1 MIRFKLCGPRPV
13 EMRVAEAVAVDTGGG
28 GYVEPYPGRTRRRQG
43 DRTGSCNEKQTHG
56 RGCDNLRNPYHE
68 TSNQSGG

>member
-28 GYVEPYPGRTRRRQG
+28 GYVEPYPGPVRG
-43 DRTGSCNEKQTHG
+43 DAKGDGAGSCNEKQTHG
-56 RGCDNLRNPYHE
+56 RGCDNLRNPL
-68 TSNQSGG
+68 S